1 MHWIKLALTVMVS
14 SLILIGAGSRVQA
27 QDQAFPVDRSRNW
40 VYAYGTPDNPAGTE
54 EAAYL
59 LTFTD
64 RPVTMFPELTGT
76 QASAECGSSRFVVSV
91 IYLSGPK
98 ILLLSLFV
106 RMLLRSYEPALN
118 CALRPGDGPNG
129 RPGNWVGVGTFK
141 MPASFLTKLLENRLQ
156 NTSPCALISMN

>member
-1 MHWIKLALTVMVS
+1 MHRIKLALTIMAS
-14 SLILIGAGSRVQA
+14 SLILIGAGSRA
-27 QDQAFPVDRSRNW
+27 QDQAFPIDRSRNW
-40 VYAYGTPDNPAGTE
+40 VYVYGTPDNPAGTE
-54 EAAYL
+54 EAAYP

-76 QASAECGSSRFVVSV
+76 QASAERGSSRFVVSV

-106 RMLLRSYEPALN
+106 RMPLRSYEPALN
-118 CALRPGDGPNG
+118 CALRSGEGPNG
-129 RPGNWVGVGTFK
+129 RPGDWVGVGTFE

-156 NTSPCALISMN
+156 NTTPCALISMN